1 MSGIEGPAHYNL
13 SVTAHS
19 ISDFLG
25 PNGPVA
31 RRLEGYEPR
40 PQQVAMARAV
50 GDAINSRGRLLVEA
64 GTGVG
69 KSFAYLLPAI
79 ARILENKQRIV
90 VATNTIALQE
100 QLIEKD
106 IPLLRAVVPGEFT
119 AVLVKGR
126 GNYVSLRRLKLA
138 SERQDRL
145 LSDDNARHALHAVED
160 WAITTRDGTLST
172 LPQLNRPEVWD
183 FVRSDP
189 HNCMGRKCPTYEKC
203 FYQAARR
210 RMENGDLLICNHALF
225 FADLALRAGGASLLP
240 NYDHVILDEAHAVE
254 DVAAEHFGLSVTES
268 RVQHLLRLLYRPRNH
283 VGFLSSLKVDSA
295 AAPLCDSAVELVLQA
310 TAASDALFDDL
321 FRWQS
326 QHARGGGEIPGPD
339 VVGNTLSPVLKELAS
354 RLSLLKKRAAK
365 EADEFELTSYLERA
379 RAIASELDILLG
391 QKAQDSV
398 YWLELHESARFRHER
413 PRVELR
419 CAPIEVGPILR
430 EQLFAR
436 EISIIMT
443 SATLATGHRDFSHI
457 ATRLGC
463 EGACT
468 LHLGS
473 PFDYARQMELHVDSR
488 MPDPQSPQ
496 FLDALCP
503 RILEHIV
510 ATDGGAF
517 VLFTSFAM
525 LKQAAERLRSE
536 LTHRDYPVLVH
547 GEDGPRGI
555 MLKRFRENRRSV
567 LFGTA
572 SFWQGVDVR
581 GEGLRNVI
589 ITRLPFDVPDRPL
602 IKARLDRIRER
613 GGNPFME
620 DQVPRAVIRFKQG
633 FGRLIR
639 SASDRGRVVV
649 LDPRIITKRYGRA
662 FLDALPEGMAIVVD
676 GVASQPPGA
685 GERRRSARS
694 RDGSVGR
701 AEQPLDAFDA
711 IDPPCAMEF

>member
-1 MSGIEGPAHYNL
+1 MRTASDYNPAVASL
-13 SVTAHS
+13 S
-19 ISDFLG
+19 IDEFLG
-25 PNGPVA
+25 PDGPVA

-50 GDAINSRGRLLVEA
+50 GDAINTKGRLLVEA

-79 ARILENKQRIV
+79 ARILERKERVV

-106 IPLLRAVVPGEFT
+106 IPLLRAVIPGEFS

-145 LSDDNARHALHAVED
+145 FPDDNARHVLHAVED
-160 WAITTRDGTLST
+160 WAMATRDGTLSS

-183 FVRSDP
+183 YVRSDA

-254 DVAAEHFGLSVTES
+254 DVAAEHFGITVTES
-268 RVQHLLRLLYRPRNH
+268 RVQHLLRLLYRPQKH
-283 VGFLSSLKVDSA
+283 VGFLSALKVGA
-295 AAPLCDSAVELVLQA
+295 GAEPLCDSAIELVLQA
-310 TAASDALFDDL
+310 AAASDGLFDDL
-321 FRWQS
+321 YRWQA
-326 QHARGGGEIPGPD
+326 QHSNGNGEISGPGIVQNP
-339 VVGNTLSPVLKELAS
+339 LSGILKELAA
-354 RLSLLKKRAAK
+354 RLSLLKKKAAN
-365 EADEFELTSYLERA
+365 EPDAFELNSYAERA
-379 RAIASELDILLG
+379 RALAGELEILLE
-391 QKAQDSV
+391 QKAADSV
-398 YWLELHESARFRHER
+398 YWLELQESARYRHER
-413 PRVELR
+413 PRIELR
-419 CAPIEVGPILR
+419 CAPVEVGPILR
-430 EQLFAR
+430 EQLFGR
-436 EISIIMT
+436 EISIVLT
-443 SATLATGHRDFSHI
+443 SATLATAKRDFTHI
-457 ATRLGC
+457 AARLGC
-463 EGACT
+463 EGT
-468 LHLGS
+468 PNLHLGS
-473 PFDYARQMELHVDSR
+473 PFDYASQVELYIERR
-488 MPDPQSPQ
+488 MPDPQAPG

-503 RILEHIV
+503 KILGHIV

-517 VLFTSFAM
+517 VLFTSFSM
-525 LKQAAERLRSE
+525 LKQTADRLRGE
-536 LTHRDYPVLVH
+536 LARRGHPILVH
-547 GEDGPRGI
+547 GEDGPRGM
-555 MLKRFRENRRSV
+555 MLKRFRENRRTV

-602 IKARLDRIRER
+602 IRARLERIRER

-620 DQVPRAVIRFKQG
+620 DQVPRAIIRFKQG

-639 SASDRGRVVV
+639 STSDRGRVVV
-649 LDPRIITKRYGRA
+649 LDPRIVTKGYGRA
-662 FLDALPEGMAIVVD
+662 FLEALPEGVRHH
-676 GVASQPPGA
+676 S
-685 GERRRSARS
+685 
-694 RDGSVGR
+694 GR
-701 AEQPLDAFDA
+701 ADDEFDSCDAVDSQYM
-711 IDPPCAMEF
+711 PEF